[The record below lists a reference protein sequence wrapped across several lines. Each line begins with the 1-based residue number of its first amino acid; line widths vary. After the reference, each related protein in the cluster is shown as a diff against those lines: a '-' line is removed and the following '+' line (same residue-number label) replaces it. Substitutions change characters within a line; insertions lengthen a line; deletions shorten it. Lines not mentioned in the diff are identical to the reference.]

1 MAYSVICEE
10 GGCEVGT
17 YRAVLLTN
25 GVGVV
30 TDGATDACLAF
41 LILVIL
47 DAVSLTFFLT
57 RFRMRSARMGL
68 EFLHPLMP

>member
-47 DAVSLTFFLT
+47 RVF
-57 RFRMRSARMGL
+57 ARA
-68 EFLHPLMP
+68 